1 MFIILIIFLIAL
13 IYARK
18 AQKSTGIERNHYKT
32 VAIVLF
38 VAPVVLY
45 LISITVMVAFQAAR

>member
-1 MFIILIIFLIAL
+1 MFLILIIFLIAL

-18 AQKSTGIERNHYKT
+18 AQKSTGIERNHYKA

-38 VAPVVLY
+38 VAPIVLY
-45 LISITVMVAFQAAR
+45 LISVTIMVAYQGIQ